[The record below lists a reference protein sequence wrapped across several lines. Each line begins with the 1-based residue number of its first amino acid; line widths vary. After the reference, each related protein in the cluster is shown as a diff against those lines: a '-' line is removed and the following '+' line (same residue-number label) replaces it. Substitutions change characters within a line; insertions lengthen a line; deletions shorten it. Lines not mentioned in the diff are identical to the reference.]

1 VFEAL
6 TSEFDGAPSAV
17 KAARSVQSGGKSGD
31 DFKGLPITIRR
42 KISGHEAAHRRRRRC
57 AGRHDARSAALQ
69 PFLNVVKKKITG
81 TLPRT
86 HAAALAPK
94 EGDPL

>member
-1 VFEAL
+1 MFEAL

-42 KISGHEAAHRRRRRC
+42 EVAGRKTIRRRRRRRP
-57 AGRHDARSAALQ
+57 GRHDARSAALQ

-81 TLPRT
+81 TLLRT

-94 EGDPL
+94 EDDPL